1 MPSKINLYQIGV
13 WFCVSLF
20 HQCRLGDCGVV
31 RRADFICRPNGGEVR
46 GTAAGTPYRRQRVS
60 IAEVEFCAWASLC

>member
-13 WFCVSLF
+13 WFCVSF
-20 HQCRLGDCGVV
+20 FTSRLGDCGVA
-31 RRADFICRPNGGEVR
+31 RRADFICRLNASEVR

-60 IAEVEFCAWASLC
+60 IAVGVLRLGFLG